1 MRCRLI
7 LTSCYVVLL
16 TGCSYWDVLT
26 VRPQSPD
33 PSGAKS
39 SNVRKVG
46 DIAVPFGLDLIQVR
60 YPGLVTGLNGTGSD
74 PAPSE
79 IRAML
84 IDDMQTRGVEQP
96 NQVLRDPSTALVVV
110 EGWLKPGIQ
119 KGDRFDVVVHVPSRS
134 GTTSLHGG
142 FLMETRL
149 KQMAMLNNQFRKG
162 HLLALAK
169 GPVLI
174 APSTGQQNDTVPSA
188 ASDAV
193 AAGRGRILGGGVA
206 LKSRPLGLVLKT
218 DHQSVANS
226 ARIEGAVNRRF
237 HTFDR
242 GIKNGVAT
250 AKTDEFVELQVHPK
264 YKNDIPRYLRVIR
277 AVAIRESAGN
287 LARRLGSL
295 RERLL
300 DPVTAADAAIELESL
315 GHEGVDSLLV
325 AVRSTDPEVRFYA
338 AEALAYLDRQE
349 AAKPLGEA
357 ARREPAFR
365 AFALNALI
373 VLDDYA
379 ACEQL
384 RDLLEVSS
392 AETRYGAFRALW
404 TMNPR
409 DSLVMGERL
418 GDQFSYHVLGTAGPA
433 MIHVTR
439 SRRPEIVLFGQNQR
453 FVKPLAVDAG
463 NEVMVTSVGPDE
475 ISVSKYA
482 VGRPDQK
489 RIVSTRVD
497 AVIRAI
503 VELGGTYPDVVQT
516 LMEAKQAG
524 ALQSRFE
531 VDALPSAG
539 RSYDRVAG
547 RQRARNDSDRSDGSR
562 TDESAAISTDAT
574 GDNRPEGAA
583 LRDESGKTGADS
595 ESKSQSPGGFFARMI
610 GRRSK

>member
-7 LTSCYVVLL
+7 LTSCCVVLL
-16 TGCSYWDVLT
+16 TGCSAWDVLA
-26 VRPQSPD
+26 VRSQSPD
-33 PSGAKS
+33 PSGTNS
-39 SNVRKVG
+39 SSVRKVG
-46 DIAVPFGLDLIQVR
+46 DIAVPFGLDSFHVR
-60 YPGLVTGLNGTGSD
+60 SVGLVTGLKGTGSD

-84 IDDMQTRGVEQP
+84 IDEMQTRGVEQP
-96 NQVLRDPSTALVVV
+96 NQVLRDPSTAAVVV
-110 EGWLKPGIQ
+110 DGWLKPGIQ
-119 KGDRFDVVVHVPSRS
+119 KGDRFDIAIRVPTRS

-142 FLMETRL
+142 FLLETRL
-149 KQMAMLNNQFRKG
+149 KQMAMLNNRFHEG

-174 APSTGQQNDTVPSA
+174 ASSTGHHRRDAGATAEPSN
-188 ASDAV
+188 SV

-226 ARIEGAVNRRF
+226 ARIERAINRRF

-250 AKTDEFVELQVHPK
+250 AKTDEFVELQVHPR

-287 LARRLGSL
+287 LAKRLGSL

-300 DPVTAADAAIELESL
+300 DPVTAGDAAIELETL
-315 GHEGVDSLLV
+315 GSEGVDTLLV
-325 AVRSTDPEVRFYA
+325 GVRSTDPEVRFYA

-365 AFALNALI
+365 AFALSALI

-384 RDLLEVSS
+384 RELLEVSS

-418 GDQFSYHVLGTAGPA
+418 GDKISYHVLGTAGPA

-439 SRRPEIVLFGQNQR
+439 SHRPEIVLFGQNQR
-453 FVKPLAVDAG
+453 FTKPLAVDAG
-463 NEVMVTSVGPDE
+463 NEIMVTSIAPDE
-475 ISVSKYA
+475 ISVSRYA
-482 VGRPDQK
+482 VGQPDQK
-489 RIVSTRVD
+489 RIVSTQVD

-531 VDALPSAG
+531 VDALPSVG

-547 RQRARNDSDRSDGSR
+547 RKRARKNSDRSPAG
-562 TDESAAISTDAT
+562 ESGATSTNTTAS
-574 GDNRPEGAA
+574 NQPEGTA
-583 LRDESGKTGADS
+583 LRDESIKTGSDS

-610 GRRSK
+610 GGGSK